1 MKIRRFFYI
10 LLLFCPALS
19 MAQMEE
25 PVTWQCS
32 IEPTSDSTADVVVA
46 AKIAA
51 GWHLYSQYQA
61 GMAQPTVIAL
71 EPTGNYALA
80 DTSRYFSEPPYTEH
94 YDAEFDD
101 TERFFVG
108 QVEFRRAINVL
119 SHSDFVLRGSIDAQ
133 ACTGGRCVPVK
144 SDFSLT
150 VAGNPSAATAAVA
163 PSESGADRSLL
174 WFFLLAFGGG
184 LLGVLTPCV
193 FPMIP
198 MTISYFMKHGGKR
211 QAVFYGFSIVL
222 IYVLVGIVLS
232 AIFGEGFA
240 NFISTHW
247 LPNVLFTII
256 FVLFAVS
263 LFGYFEISLPAS
275 WVGKSSGNEQKAGY
289 VGTFFMALTLVL
301 VSFSCTLP
309 IAGAVAL
316 GAAGGGFLKPI
327 VGMLGFSLAF
337 ALPFTFFAFF
347 PNLLQKLPKSGGWM
361 NTLKVCLGFVEL
373 AFALKFL
380 SVPDQTYHWGI
391 LDREVYLALWI
402 TIFAL
407 MGFYLLGKIRF
418 PFDDEQP
425 VQKSWFRFFLVIADF
440 AFVVYMVPG
449 LWGAPLNALSGWLP
463 PMSTQDFNIREMV
476 VEGATA
482 QRASVC
488 GQPSFADRLHLV
500 AGLDGYFD
508 YDEAVACA
516 KASGKPLFLDFTGHG
531 CVNCRKVE
539 QKVLSDSRIQR
550 LLNEHFVVCALYVD
564 DKVIELPKSLQIVDN
579 QSNAITMLGQKN
591 AYLQTSLFHENSQP
605 CYIVVDAADGR
616 VLAGPIHYETDPIAF
631 EAFLNAGIERSL
643 Q

>member
-1 MKIRRFFYI
+1 MKIRHFFYI
-10 LLLFCPALS
+10 LTLALLVPVGAW
-19 MAQMEE
+19 AQMEE
-25 PVTWQCS
+25 PVAWHYRLEQ
-32 IEPTSDSTADVVVA
+32 TSDSTADVVVA
-46 AKIAA
+46 ATIAN
-51 GWHLYSQYQA
+51 GWHLYSQYQN
-61 GMAQPTVIAL
+61 GMALPTTIAL
-71 EPTGNYALA
+71 AQNENYALA
-80 DTSRYFSEPPYTEH
+80 DTSAYWEEPKYTEH

-108 QVEFRRAINVL
+108 QVEFRRTIRLL
-119 SHSDFVLRGSIDAQ
+119 SEAAFKISGSIDAQ

-144 SDFSLT
+144 ADFSLD
-150 VAGNPSAATAAVA
+150 VAGQSPGNEQIADAKTA
-163 PSESGADRSLL
+163 PDMSLL

-247 LPNVLFTII
+247 LPNVLFTVI
-256 FVLFAVS
+256 FVIFAVS
-263 LFGYFEISLPAS
+263 LFGYFEFSLPSS

-391 LDREVYLALWI
+391 LDREVYLSLWI

-463 PMSTQDFNIREMV
+463 PMSTQDFDVRQIV
-476 VEGATA
+476 VDGAHNQTP
-482 QRASVC
+482 SVC
-488 GQPSFADRLHLV
+488 GAASFADQLHLV
-500 AGLDGYFD
+500 AGIDGYFD
-508 YDEAVACA
+508 YDEAMACA

-539 QKVLSDSRIQR
+539 QKVLSDARIQR
-550 LLNEHFVVCALYVD
+550 LLNEQFVVCALYVD
-564 DKVIELPKSLQIVDN
+564 DKVITLPENLQISDN
-579 QSNAITMLGQKN
+579 QGNKIEMLGEKN
-591 AYLQTSLFHENSQP
+591 RHIQTALFHENSQP
-605 CYIVVDAADGR
+605 CYIVVNPADGR
-616 VLAGPIHYETDPIAF
+616 TLAAPIHYETDPTAF
-631 EAFLNAGIERSL
+631 EAFLRTAIGK